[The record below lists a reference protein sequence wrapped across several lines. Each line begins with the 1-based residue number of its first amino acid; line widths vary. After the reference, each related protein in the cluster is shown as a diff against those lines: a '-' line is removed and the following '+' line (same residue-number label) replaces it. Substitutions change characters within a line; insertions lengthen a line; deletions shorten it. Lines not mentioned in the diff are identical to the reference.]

1 MKISMI
7 AAMAKN
13 GVIGKD
19 NGIPWH
25 IPEDFRYFKK
35 MTLNK
40 PIIMGRKTFE
50 SLPGVLPKR
59 PHLIVSKNTEYTT
72 EEDRCTVYDSLP
84 RVLNSLR
91 NITINKELNPD
102 NEAFIIGGAQ
112 IYQLALDLRL
122 VDKIYLTYIDKEFD
136 GDTFFPEI
144 DQARFTLVSE
154 KEGEESSEDL
164 RYYFR
169 VYEKI

>member
-1 MKISMI
+1 MI

-13 GVIGKD
+13 RVIGKD
-19 NGIPWH
+19 NSIPWH
-25 IPEDFRYFKK
+25 ISEDFRYFKK

-50 SLPGVLPKR
+50 SLPGILPKR
-59 PHLIVSKNTEYTT
+59 AHLIVSRDPAYATT
-72 EEDRCTVYDSLP
+72 EERCTIYDSLP

-91 NITINKELNPD
+91 NTTINADLNPE
-102 NEAFIIGGAQ
+102 NEAFVIGGAQ
-112 IYQLALDLRL
+112 IYQLALDLRM
-122 VDKIYLTYIDKEFD
+122 VDKIYLTYINKEFD

-144 DQARFTLVSE
+144 DTSRFALVSE
-154 KEGEESSEDL
+154 IEGDESTEDL

>member
-1 MKISMI
+1 MKISII

-13 GVIGKD
+13 RVIGKD
-19 NGIPWH
+19 NSIPWH
-25 IPEDFRYFKK
+25 ISEDFRYFKK

-40 PIIMGRKTFE
+40 PIVMGRKTFE
-50 SLPGVLPKR
+50 SLPGILPKR
-59 PHLIVSKNTEYTT
+59 AHLIVSRDTDYKTV
-72 EEDRCTVYDSLP
+72 EEKCTVYNSLP
-84 RVLNSLR
+84 RVLNRLR
-91 NITINKELNPD
+91 NTTINADINPE

-122 VDKIYLTYIDKEFD
+122 VDKIYLTYINQEFD

-144 DQARFTLVSE
+144 DQTRFALVSE
-154 KEGEESSEDL
+154 KEGEESIGSL